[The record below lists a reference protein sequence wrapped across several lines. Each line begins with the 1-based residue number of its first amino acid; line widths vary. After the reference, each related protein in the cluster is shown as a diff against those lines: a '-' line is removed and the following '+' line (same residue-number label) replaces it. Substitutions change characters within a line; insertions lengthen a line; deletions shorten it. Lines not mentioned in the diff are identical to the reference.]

1 MYCTSLYLSVLMFFW
16 SFVALS
22 GEVTDLRIVLNSTE
36 KRLIEAKA
44 DYVSLKETSQRIRA
58 DLETKVNNYGVL
70 IFLPIFCYS

>member
-1 MYCTSLYLSVLMFFW
+1 MFFW

-44 DYVSLKETSQRIRA
+44 DYVDLKETSQRIRA